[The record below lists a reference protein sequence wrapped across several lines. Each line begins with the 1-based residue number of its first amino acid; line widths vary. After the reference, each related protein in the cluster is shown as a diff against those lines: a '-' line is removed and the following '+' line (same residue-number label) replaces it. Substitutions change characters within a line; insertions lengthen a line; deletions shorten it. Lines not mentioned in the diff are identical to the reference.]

1 MICVSPKLFPFI
13 SLLKVFANKESAYK
27 EIPGQTDR
35 QTDRQTENERERERM
50 RKKMRERE

>member
-13 SLLKVFANKESAYK
+13 SLLEVFANKESAYK

-35 QTDRQTENERERERM
+35 QKENERERERM